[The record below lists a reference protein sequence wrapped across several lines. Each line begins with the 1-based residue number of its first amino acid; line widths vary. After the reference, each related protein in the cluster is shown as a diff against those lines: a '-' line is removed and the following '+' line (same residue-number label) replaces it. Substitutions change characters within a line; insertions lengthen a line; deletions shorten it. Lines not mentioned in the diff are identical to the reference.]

1 MVILFV
7 NPHAVPGMTDER
19 ICLESPVFPIVVTVA
34 LLIKCQPSHS
44 AVDIFP
50 FTGEVMAVI
59 GLRRHLWRKG
69 VHGHSPV
76 NRDLVQDAASN
87 TQTRRSEAD
96 LSTPCHD
103 DRP

>member
-1 MVILFV
+1 
-7 NPHAVPGMTDER
+7 MTDER

-34 LLIKCQPSHS
+34 LRIMCQPSHS

-76 NRDLVQDAASN
+76 NRRLGAGCCEQYADEKE
-87 TQTRRSEAD
+87 RSRS
-96 LSTPCHD
+96 LHPL
-103 DRP
+103 P